1 MDTNINKELVGYK
14 MMFHSGIGTVMVS
27 SISIH
32 VRIQMSTYK
41 HGEYMYMSQVILYF
55 PQSMCAL
62 PSKEAV
68 HVTMYYVPF
77 IRAYVL

>member
-1 MDTNINKELVGYK
+1 MTFY
-14 MMFHSGIGTVMVS
+14 SGIGTVMVS

-55 PQSMCAL
+55 PQSMCTL